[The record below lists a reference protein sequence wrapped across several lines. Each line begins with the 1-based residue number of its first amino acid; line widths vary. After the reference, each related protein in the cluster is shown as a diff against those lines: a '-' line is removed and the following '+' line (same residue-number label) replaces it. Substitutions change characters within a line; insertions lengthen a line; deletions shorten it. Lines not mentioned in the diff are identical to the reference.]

1 MVWHSYAAASLRAGP
16 PLCNAGRLDC
26 ALPTGPRRPSPDQE
40 ASSHGRALTAD
51 LDSYLAAALAAVD
64 AAGPPIRRWFR
75 RCVAADLKPDQ
86 SPVTVA
92 DRDAEQAMRA
102 VLIRLCPDCGILGE
116 EFGAHRP
123 EARMRW
129 VLDPIDGTRAFIT
142 GRPTFGT
149 LVALLDGDT
158 PVLGV
163 IDQPVTNE
171 RWIGVAGRTTVFSG
185 PLGGDVGTRIC
196 ADLSRAELSATSPD
210 MFGADL
216 TRFQL
221 LAGRVR
227 RNSWGGDCYA
237 YGLLALGQIDV
248 IVECDLK
255 PWDWAALLPV
265 IAGAGGALTDWFGN
279 PPRLDGDGRVIAVGD
294 PSVLPEVIE
303 ALG

>member
-1 MVWHSYAAASLRAGP
+1 MLQRAYGSARRCATPRAGATP
-16 PLCNAGRLDC
+16 SQPG
-26 ALPTGPRRPSPDQE
+26 RPSPDQE
-40 ASSHGRALTAD
+40 ASPHGRTLTAD
-51 LDSYLAAALAAVD
+51 LDRYLAAALAAAD
-64 AAGPPIRRWFR
+64 AAGPLIRRWFR
-75 RCVAADLKPDQ
+75 GSLAADLKPDQ

-102 VLIRLCPDCGILGE
+102 VLIQLCPDCGILGE
-116 EFGAHRP
+116 EFGAHHP
-123 EARMRW
+123 EARLRW

-158 PVLGV
+158 PLLGI

-171 RWIGVAGRTTVFSG
+171 RWIGVAGRATVFSG
-185 PLGGDVGTRIC
+185 PLGGRVGTRFC
-196 ADLSRAELSATSPD
+196 ADLAQAELSATSPD

-216 TRFQL
+216 ARFQR
-221 LAGRVR
+221 LAGQVR

-265 IAGAGGALTDWFGN
+265 IAGAGGAVTDWLGN
-279 PPRLDGDGRVIAVGD
+279 PPRLNGDGRVIAVGD
-294 PSVLPEVIE
+294 RSLLPEVMK